1 MLGFVPAM
9 RSRTAKSVLSF
20 DRGTLVLHPP
30 PSSAAWAGIAV
41 WDDRIER
48 LRAPAFMYRAL
59 LEGLSRDGV
68 EVVDKAKAFA
78 GLELALARN
87 IQPYRHQTSALNA
100 WTQAGRRGVVVLPTG
115 AGKTFVAQLAMR
127 LTGRSTLI
135 CVPTIDLM
143 HQWYAGLLEAFP
155 GQQIGLLGGGSR
167 EFLEITVATYDS
179 AVRAIETHG
188 NKWALLVLDECHHL
202 PGDLYRLIAEY
213 SIAPYRLGLT
223 ATPERGDGRHKELET
238 LIGPT
243 VYRARPE
250 DLAGGA
256 LADHEVKRVTVE
268 LSADERERYR
278 VALETRD
285 AFLRDQRIFLGS
297 LEGWQRFVQR
307 SARSSEGRKAMLAHR
322 EARKL
327 ALATGAKIRAL
338 DGLLNNHLEDR
349 TLIFTDDNEAVYEV
363 SHRLLIPAITHQTPV
378 KERHTILER
387 FREGAYPVVVTSRVL
402 NEGVDVPDANVA
414 IVLSG
419 TGSTREHIQRLG
431 RILRPRTGKFAVLYE
446 VISKDTVEEGI
457 SRRRK
462 GETYKP
468 ESQVEP
474 PSEPRQPRLEFAPV
488 TRETLEQLDD
498 LEFDALG
505 KD

>member
-1 MLGFVPAM
+1 MLLLVASSK
-9 RSRTAKSVLSF
+9 SRTARSVLSF

-48 LRAPAFMYRAL
+48 LRAPAFTYRTL

-68 EVVDKAKAFA
+68 EVVDKAKGFA
-78 GLELALARN
+78 ELELRLARN
-87 IQPYRHQTSALNA
+87 IQPYPHQTDALNA
-100 WTQAGRRGVVVLPTG
+100 WTQSGRRGVVVLPTG

-167 EFLEITVATYDS
+167 DFFEITVATYDS

-188 NKWALLVLDECHHL
+188 NKWGFLVLDECHHL

-223 ATPERGDGRHKELET
+223 ATPERGDGRHKDLET

-256 LADHEVKRVTVE
+256 LSDHEVRRVTVE

-278 VALETRD
+278 TALETRD
-285 AFLRDQRIFLGS
+285 AFLREQRIFLGS

-338 DGLLNNHLEDR
+338 DGLLKDHLDDR
-349 TLIFTDDNEAVYEV
+349 ALIFTDDNEAVYEV

-378 KERHTILER
+378 KERHAILER
-387 FREGAYPVVVTSRVL
+387 FRQGAYPVVVTSRVL

-446 VISKDTVEEGI
+446 VVSKDTVEEGI

-462 GETYKP
+462 GESYKP
-468 ESQVEP
+468 EPEVS
-474 PSEPRQPRLEFAPV
+474 SEPRQRRLEFAPV
-488 TRETLEQLDD
+488 TKDALDD
-498 LEFDALG
+498 LSALEFETLG
-505 KD
+505 RDE